1 MLYGGRVAV
10 FATTAIAV
18 VLDAA
23 DDAATNVPAAAI
35 HADSAAAAVAVAVVA
50 IVVVVVVV
58 VVVAFKGWHADILS
72 CVTFTIVVDV
82 ADVAD
87 DVAVPVAVDAAGER
101 NLFILTALDASDVLR
116 EGTRDHENITT
127 DQSRISR
134 LRGGRG
140 ESRRGG

>member
-50 IVVVVVVV
+50 IVVVVVV